1 MHLTA
6 LGQAEIIPNKRP
18 NIRKKAVAF
27 DQRPRPIHNRYTRT
41 GTCFRWGMTVT
52 YNRYKFIWLGWPYLR
67 TKEQG
72 PWHKGACFNFL
83 PSFGGAFYTKSAR
96 RPRQVP
102 GQFPDRLEVSHKN
115 VSDWF
120 YK

>member
-1 MHLTA
+1 MQC
-6 LGQAEIIPNKRP
+6 GGKRGF
-18 NIRKKAVAF
+18 RGLESLVRFAF
-27 DQRPRPIHNRYTRT
+27 VLESGIT
-41 GTCFRWGMTVT
+41 GTSEPSV
-52 YNRYKFIWLGWPYLR
+52 NLNSLAVSSVELWLGWPCLR
-67 TKEQG
+67 TEVQG
-72 PWHKGACFNFL
+72 TWYKGACFNFL

-102 GQFPDRLEVSHKN
+102 GQFPNRLEVIHKN